1 MGLPNLI
8 AYERA
13 LLYALSTS
21 SETTDAAACG
31 RNDRDI
37 SRKHPVVGLVAA
49 LDCLGALPFWT
60 TLLDELGFPV
70 MISHPTAEDAAWAS
84 LWLAPPSPEVC
95 EPAKAVH
102 VHAANLIR
110 RRSDAVLV
118 PTFERG
124 NHCPVSC
131 GYGSALA
138 DEWERARESGQPV
151 PTLIVPRFHLAKPQA
166 IASHESTPASLR
178 WLVGALRDAADRPA
192 TTVHAMERLVTE
204 TVPEVPSR
212 EVPRFTSSGAQST
225 PEVSNALETLDVAE
239 SPDLFEAQCRKAL
252 SRALRQQ
259 EQFSRIMERETDE
272 VLAWLH
278 ADPAR
283 KAVLLAGRPYHLD
296 AFGETSPDRAA
307 VDAGFAVLSLSGLG
321 ASARKAEKR
330 RRDAEPT
337 HSWKQGKHLVRA
349 ALVAAADPQ
358 IELVCLQSFGC
369 GFDALSIEAARD
381 VLTTAGKSLLVLPM
395 DDTSGSATHRM
406 RLRTLAAAHERR
418 DYGTNLPMAHHLAAS
433 HHLPDG
439 LCAIAKYLATV
450 VPDGASASSGNN
462 DRAPLPQ
469 ASATASSSTTRR
481 SSTLEAGECALPDL
495 CSACL
500 TEGVPFLLGIGSD
513 VPVSFLDFS
522 SEYERQAR
530 STLTR
535 ALREHGLLAPDA
547 PRLGIMGNPLLVA
560 DEQLNDGLLA
570 EVVRAGVQPVL
581 PQFTLLRGEDIS
593 YPDQLE
599 AFYHQGVRSIVYLM
613 PQGCLKG
620 HTQVR
625 GVLNKLH
632 TRFPQLRLTVI
643 DYDPDGS
650 SANRR
655 NRLALAIAQTRRL
668 EPDFVWR
675 KCPVW
680 YPRAENGRQ
689 Y

>member
-13 LLYALSTS
+13 LLHALSTS
-21 SETTDAAACG
+21 SEATDAAACG
-31 RNDRDI
+31 RNDRGTA
-37 SRKHPVVGLVAA
+37 RKHPVVGLVAA

-60 TLLDELGFPV
+60 TLLDELGFPA

-84 LWLAPPSPEVC
+84 RWLAPPSPEVC
-95 EPAKAVH
+95 EPAKTAH

-110 RRSDAVLV
+110 RRSNVVLV

-131 GYGSALA
+131 GYGAVLA

-178 WLVGALRDAADRPA
+178 WLVEALRDAAACPS
-192 TTVHAMERLVTE
+192 TTVLAMERLVTGAA
-204 TVPEVPSR
+204 PEAPSR
-212 EVPRFTSSGAQST
+212 EAPQFTSSGAQST

-239 SPDLFEAQCRKAL
+239 SPDLFEAQCSKAL

-278 ADPAR
+278 AYPAR

-296 AFGETSPDRAA
+296 AFGGTSPDKAA
-307 VDAGFAVLSLSGLG
+307 VDAGFAVLSPSGLG

-395 DDTSGSATHRM
+395 DDASGRATHRV
-406 RLRTLAAAHERR
+406 RLRTLAAAHDGRGHAGIPPAAPRKGGDDPRR
-418 DYGTNLPMAHHLAAS
+418 DR
-433 HHLPDG
+433 HLPDG
-439 LCAIAKYLATV
+439 LCAIVKHLATV
-450 VPDGASASSGNN
+450 APDDAKASSGNN

-469 ASATASSSTTRR
+469 ASAPASPSTTRR
-481 SSTLEAGECALPDL
+481 SSTLETGECALPDL

-513 VPVSFLDFS
+513 IPVSFLDFS

-535 ALREHGLLAPDA
+535 ALREHGPLAPNA
-547 PRLGIMGNPLLVA
+547 PRLGIIGNPLLVA
-560 DEQLNDGLLA
+560 DEHLNDGLLA
-570 EVVRAGVQPVL
+570 EVVRACVRPVL
-581 PQFTLLRGEDIS
+581 PQFALLQGEDIS

-599 AFYHQGVRSIVYLM
+599 AFRRQGIRHVVYLM

-625 GVLNKLH
+625 GALNKWH
-632 TRFPQLRLTVI
+632 TRFPELRLTVI

-655 NRLALAIAQTRRL
+655 NRLALALAQA
-668 EPDFVWR
+668 
-675 KCPVW
+675 
-680 YPRAENGRQ
+680 RAEGLRA
-689 Y
+689 